1 MIRKNAKPSRKWLQR
16 HSKEVILRRSL
27 GQSYPEIA
35 QAIGWNENTVK
46 SRARREG
53 LNRPISAGERKQLI
67 GEVERDK
74 VIEGLLD
81 AVAGSPVH
89 MRLRTCV
96 EMLSEGSEQG
106 PDADAREAEKRKEI
120 GEMSDAEL
128 RAYVAGLV
136 PGLARRTR
144 DDPGAKES
152 DGRPSVSADGA
163 AGPEATET
171 GDGVA

>member
-1 MIRKNAKPSRKWLQR
+1 MIKNIVKPSRNWLER

-35 QAIGWNENTVK
+35 QALGWNENTVK

-53 LNRPISAGERKQLI
+53 LDRPISVGERKQLI

-81 AVAGSPVH
+81 AVAGSPVY

-96 EMLSEGSEQG
+96 EMLSETREQG
-106 PDADAREAEKRKEI
+106 PDAEAREAEKRKEI

-128 RAYVAGLV
+128 RAYVAELV
-136 PGLARRTR
+136 PGLARRTA
-144 DDPGAKES
+144 DEPGAKEF
-152 DGRPSVSADGA
+152 DGGPSVPADGA
-163 AGPEATET
+163 AGPETANA
-171 GDGVA
+171 GGIVA